1 MENNIW
7 ERFDEIAPVE
17 EVMEAKSQ
25 FEPIEVGTHRMRLES
40 IEPSTSKSGLPM
52 LKAKFRLTE
61 NNRILFLNQMLQN
74 LNYPKMTARNIAD
87 AISLVGQLIGEDL
100 DYEELGGL
108 AKFAELITQIPIGG
122 EYLIDVSYGP
132 KDLDK
137 SFPKIRVVEDVDEL
151 LEEDVADNFVD
162 DDVPLPF

>member
-25 FEPIEVGTHRMRLES
+25 FEPIEAGTHKMRLES
-40 IEPSTSKSGLPM
+40 IEPSTSKSSGLPM

-74 LNYPKMTARNIAD
+74 LNYPKMTAVNIVEAV
-87 AISLVGQLIGEDL
+87 SLVGQLIGEDL

-122 EYLIDVSYGP
+122 EYLIDVSYGA

-137 SFPKIRVVEDVDEL
+137 SFPKIRVVEDVDGL
-151 LEEDVADNFVD
+151 LEEEEEDNFVD
-162 DDVPLPF
+162 DDVPF